1 MATDSLIAAIDS
13 FLDHLLNQRGASEH
27 TLAAYQRDLFQAASF
42 FESVGVCEWSDLDEA
57 LVHRFQATLGPP
69 LAVSTRRRK
78 LSSLRSL
85 LKHLQRTARSGE
97 VVLFSA
103 RSSGK
108 ARHLPKALGPAD
120 LMALLDAANSP
131 TDPGVR
137 DRTLLELIYGTGLRI
152 SEALGIGLEEVNL
165 DEGMLRVTGK
175 RGKVRHVPV
184 PAETRQFLENYLSVV
199 RPNLASRPG
208 LPLIVSD
215 RGNRMNRSVAYERI
229 RHYAALAGIEAKIG
243 PHTLRHSYAVHLLQ
257 GGADLRNVQELLGHA
272 SINTTQI
279 YTHLD
284 VDHMRGHYRSAHP
297 RK

>member
-1 MATDSLIAAIDS
+1 MASEALIDAIDGY
-13 FLDHLLNQRGASEH
+13 LDHLMNQRRASEH
-27 TLAAYQRDLFQAASF
+27 TVAAYQRDLMQAVEF
-42 FESVGVCEWSDLDEA
+42 FTKTGLAEWSGLDEA
-57 LVHRFQATLGPP
+57 LVHRYQATLGPP

-85 LKHLQRTARSGE
+85 LKYLQRYGSSGE
-97 VVLFSA
+97 VVAFSA
-103 RSSGK
+103 RNAGK
-108 ARHLPKALGPAD
+108 ARHLPKALSLAD
-120 LMALLDAANSP
+120 LSSLLSAASDSTP
-131 TDPGVR
+131 EGVR

-152 SEALGIGLEEVNL
+152 SEALGIGMEEVNL
-165 DEGMLRVTGK
+165 DEAMLRVTGK
-175 RGKVRHVPV
+175 RGKVRHVPI
-184 PAETRQFLENYLSVV
+184 PRETMAVLENYLANA
-199 RPNLASRPG
+199 RPKLASRAG

-229 RHYAALAGIEAKIG
+229 RHYAALAGIETKIG

-272 SINTTQI
+272 SINTTQV

-284 VDHMRGHYRSAHP
+284 VDHMRGNYRAAHP